1 MKKKTFI
8 RTSDEATAKKLRESG
23 FSELKESSTTS
34 YCFLNDG
41 TANFSKDDELN
52 MVYTDKMYG

>member
-8 RTSDEATAKKLRESG
+8 RTSDEATAKKLRENG
-23 FSELKESSTTS
+23 YSEIQESSTLS

-41 TANFSKDDELN
+41 KAVFSKEDEMNL
-52 MVYTDKMYG
+52 VYTDKMYG